1 MVIRNLMV
9 ALLLLIMIT
18 TNALAHSWYDVDC
31 CSGNDCSPITWME
44 QKGSVITFKTEL
56 FKDEVFKVDMAKLPS
71 HHIRPSKDAKMHAC
85 VIHTLSYAEGYYVR
99 CLYVGGGA

>member
-18 TNALAHSWYDVDC
+18 TNALSHSWYDADC
-31 CSGNDCSPITWME
+31 CSGNDCSPITIIKTE
-44 QKGSVITFKTEL
+44 GSVITFKTEL
-56 FKDEVFKVDMAKLPS
+56 FKEEVFTVDQSKMPS
-71 HHIRPSKDAKMHAC
+71 HHVRPSKDARMHAC
-85 VIHTLSYAEGYYVR
+85 VIHTEGYYVR